1 MRKGAQQMMIGNVSG
16 MTYSPKTLQR
26 PEQSVAETAKTPDI
40 GGQVTSAINKV
51 NDLQQNASSLAEQVA
66 SGNVEDVH
74 KAMIAMEQAS
84 MAMDFT
90 LQVRN
95 KVLEAYQEIMRT
107 QI

>member
-1 MRKGAQQMMIGNVSG
+1 MMINSTG
-16 MTYSPKTLQR
+16 MTYSPQTLQR
-26 PEQSVAETAKTPDI
+26 QERPLADPGKAPGI
-40 GGQVTSAINKV
+40 GEQVTSAINKI
-51 NDLQQNASSLAEQVA
+51 NELQQNASTLVEQVA

-74 KAMIAMEQAS
+74 KAMVAMEQAS

-95 KVLEAYQEIMRT
+95 KVLEAYQEIMRM

>member
-1 MRKGAQQMMIGNVSG
+1 MMINSTG
-16 MTYSPKTLQR
+16 MTYSPKTLLR
-26 PEQSVAETAKTPDI
+26 PERPLAETAKTPGI
-40 GGQVTSAINKV
+40 GEQVSSAMNKV
-51 NDLQQNASSLAEQVA
+51 NELQQNANTMAEQVA